1 MEEEVKMW
9 RRRSRYGGEG
19 QRETLMLHLVIQLE
33 VWIKSCLEI
42 GMSKTSEIFI
52 HLIGWEFDIT

>member
-1 MEEEVKMW
+1 MEEEED
-9 RRRSRYGGEG
+9 RG
-19 QRETLMLHLVIQLE
+19 QRETLMLHLVILLE

-52 HLIGWEFDIT
+52 HLISWEFDIT